1 MKNNFSYIIALTILF
16 LFSACGVNETNPLIV
31 TTMSGKVVTK
41 EGTAIPKAKVLAA
54 GKEVIT
60 NDKGVYSFKITHQ
73 GSFTIAAF
81 AEGYKTSS
89 ENITEKTSRTLEKEI
104 RLDGIDKSKPLIVTT
119 VSGKVVTKE
128 GTAIPNAKV
137 LAAGKE
143 VMTNDKGVYSFKI
156 THQGSFTIAAFAEG
170 YKTGFENITE
180 KTSRTLEKEIRLA
193 AVDKT
198 KPLIVTTMSGK
209 VVTEEGTPIPKAKVL
224 AAGKEVITND
234 KGVYSFKIT
243 HQGSF
248 TIAAFAEGY
257 KTSFENIT
265 QNTSRAL
272 EKDIR
277 LDFAYKVKITGKVT
291 GPDDKPI
298 ADAEVQ
304 AVTGRGGKPLVV
316 QTKADGTYELLLN
329 CALPPILSAK
339 KCGYCVTVSV
349 GITRTE
355 LATRTVTRNFKL
367 TNVGCEVVP
376 CR

>member
-1 MKNNFSYIIALTILF
+1 MKKIMKNNFSYIIALTILF
-16 LFSACGVNETNPLIV
+16 LFSACGGNETNPLIV
-31 TTMSGKVVTK
+31 TTMSVKVVTK
-41 EGTAIPKAKVLAA
+41 EGTAIPNAKVLAA

-104 RLDGIDKSKPLIVTT
+104 RLAGIDKSKPLIVTT
-119 VSGKVVTKE
+119 MSGKVVTKE

-143 VMTNDKGVYSFKI
+143 V
-156 THQGSFTIAAFAEG
+156 
-170 YKTGFENITE
+170 
-180 KTSRTLEKEIRLA
+180 
-193 AVDKT
+193 
-198 KPLIVTTMSGK
+198 
-209 VVTEEGTPIPKAKVL
+209 
-224 AAGKEVITND
+224 ITNAT
-234 KGVYSFKIT
+234 GAYSLEIT

-272 EKDIR
+272 EKEIK

-304 AVTGRGGKPLVV
+304 ALMGKAEKLVV
-316 QTKADGTYELLLN
+316 KTKADGTYEFLLN
-329 CALPPILSAK
+329 CASPLLSAK
-339 KCGYCVTVSV
+339 KCGYCVSIGI
-349 GITRTE
+349 GITKAQ
-355 LATRTVTRNFKL
+355 LAKAKRTVTRNFKL
-367 TNVGCEVVP
+367 TKSGCEVVT

>member
-1 MKNNFSYIIALTILF
+1 MKNIVALTILF

-41 EGTAIPKAKVLAA
+41 EGTAIPNAKVLAAGKEVITNDKGVYSFKITHQGSFTIAAFAEGYKTSSENITEKTSRTLEKDIRLAGIDKSKPLIVTTMSGKVVTKEGTAIPNAKVLAA

-156 THQGSFTIAAFAEG
+156 THQGSFTIAASANG
-170 YKTGFENITE
+170 YKTN
-180 KTSRTLEKEIRLA
+180 
-193 AVDKT
+193 
-198 KPLIVTTMSGK
+198 
-209 VVTEEGTPIPKAKVL
+209 
-224 AAGKEVITND
+224 
-234 KGVYSFKIT
+234 
-243 HQGSF
+243 
-248 TIAAFAEGY
+248 
-257 KTSFENIT
+257 FENIT
-265 QNTSRAL
+265 QNKSGNL
-272 EKDIR
+272 QKDIT
-277 LDFAYKVKITGKVT
+277 LEFAYKVKITGKVT

-304 AVTGRGGKPLVV
+304 ALMGKGEKPLVV
-316 QTKADGTYELLLN
+316 KTKADGTYELLLN
-329 CALPPILSAK
+329 CASPLLSVK
-339 KCGYCVTVSV
+339 KCGYCVSIGI
-349 GITRTE
+349 GITKVQ
-355 LATRTVTRNFKL
+355 LAKAKRTVTRNFKL
-367 TNVGCEVVP
+367 TKSGCEVVT